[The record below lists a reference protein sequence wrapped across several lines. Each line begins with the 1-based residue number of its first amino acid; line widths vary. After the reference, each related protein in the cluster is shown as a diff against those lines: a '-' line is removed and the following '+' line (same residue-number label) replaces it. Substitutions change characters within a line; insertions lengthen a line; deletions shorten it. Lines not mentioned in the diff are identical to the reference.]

1 MLHSRS
7 ILYVATGES
16 YVIEAI
22 KNARLTRNY
31 SQDIPIYIVTDQPNF
46 HELNETFDY
55 VLPHDCPS
63 YTYRDKILP
72 LVNLPTEECLF
83 LDSDAFLIHPA
94 QFIFE
99 ACHHFDLAAT
109 HAPVRHPPGWDDCIT
124 PILFPEYN
132 SGVLFLKRTNT
143 ISAFIQQWLA
153 LYDKVK
159 LSHNQSWDQ
168 ATLRTT
174 LWQFISNHNLKLL
187 TLPPEANLRTTKP
200 WTAGRGLP
208 VFVIHGRLD
217 VSELNSFIHYL
228 NSDID
233 CFRTWVHWIKSNPS
247 SSIHPRHDRTF
258 Y

>member
-7 ILYVATGES
+7 ILYVASGES

-99 ACHHFDLAAT
+99 ACHHFMSLSAS
-109 HAPVRHPPGWDDCIT
+109 PGWDEDIS
-124 PILFPEYN
+124 I
-132 SGVLFLKRTNT
+132 LFLKRTNT

-233 CFRTWVHWIKSNPS
+233 CFRTWAHWIKSNPS